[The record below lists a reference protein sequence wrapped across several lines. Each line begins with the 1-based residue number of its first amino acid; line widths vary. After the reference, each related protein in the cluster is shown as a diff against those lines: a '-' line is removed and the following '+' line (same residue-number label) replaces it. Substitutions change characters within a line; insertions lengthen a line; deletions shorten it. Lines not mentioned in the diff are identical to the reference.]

1 MTIRKHKNRTC
12 RHTHGVSF
20 SAASLRMKQG
30 FTFVELLAAIVF
42 VAIVIPV
49 AVRGITIANRAGV
62 FAERQR
68 IAAELADKKLTE
80 LTIADEWRYER
91 EGGDFGEEWKDY
103 RYIFKDE
110 AWEMDTM
117 RLVTVEVFFS
127 VQNQEHSIRL
137 STLVAETEE

>member
-1 MTIRKHKNRTC
+1 
-12 RHTHGVSF
+12 
-20 SAASLRMKQG
+20 
-30 FTFVELLAAIVF
+30 VELLAAIVF

-91 EGGDFGEEWKDY
+91 EEGDFGEEWKDY

-110 AWEMDTM
+110 AWETDTM